1 MTCGNYA
8 INAAKWIAERNKPFA
23 VVSESFGHL
32 WTEFLEACLG
42 LFIQRI
48 KQLLKIVPIFVLA
61 TVSDLMR
68 LESELDCEQ
77 CKKCAGKTHCPCPGD
92 KPTPLG
98 SNRLPLTF
106 FDYCLIAL
114 LLRMHSGLPQVFGC
128 FGHIPRK
135 IGYPSRPKRGI
146 GNPHLARHIL
156 NAHIVSFHQVQ
167 VPS

>member
-1 MTCGNYA
+1 MPTKPLD
-8 INAAKWIAERNKPFA
+8 AAAAAAYGWAADASDGDVLRESLALNGGARCASCDA
-23 VVSESFGHL
+23 VRSVDGFG
-32 WTEFLEACLG
+32 G
-42 LFIQRI
+42 
-48 KQLLKIVPIFVLA
+48 P
-61 TVSDLMR
+61 
-68 LESELDCEQ
+68 
-77 CKKCAGKTHCPCPGD
+77 
-92 KPTPLG
+92 G